1 MALTHQ
7 GATLSIVAAAQTP
20 PLNQAAF
27 AALTYLPIPGVVTAP
42 SFRVEQNTLFQNTLD
57 DDIAQIQGGFRQGQ
71 TTDVTVAFTDASNAA
86 IAALEAAAQSA
97 NLYAFKYELN
107 NSGGTNGTTFYALC
121 FVGGG
126 GGVEGGGGEDFAN
139 RVYSLT
145 PSHQLPIEVD
155 AA

>member
-7 GATLSIVAAAQTP
+7 GGAFSICASPQTP
-20 PLNQAAF
+20 TLDEAAF
-27 AALTYLPIPGVVTAP
+27 DALTYVPVPGVVTAP
-42 SFRVEQNTLFQNTLD
+42 SFRVEQNTLSQNTLA

-71 TTDVTVAFTDASNAA
+71 TTDVTVAFSPATQAG
-86 IAALEAAAQSA
+86 IAAMEAAADSA
-97 NLYAFKYELN
+97 NLFAVKYELN
-107 NSGGTNGTTFYALC
+107 DSLGTNGTTFYALC

-139 RVYSLT
+139 RVYNLT
-145 PSHQLPIEVD
+145 PSHQKPVEKD